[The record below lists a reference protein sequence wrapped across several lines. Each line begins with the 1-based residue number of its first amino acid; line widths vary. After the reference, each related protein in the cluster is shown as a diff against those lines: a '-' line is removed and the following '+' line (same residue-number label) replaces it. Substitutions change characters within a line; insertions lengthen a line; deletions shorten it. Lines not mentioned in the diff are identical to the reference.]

1 MSIAAMAQNLDI
13 LTQTFQ
19 KNVNRINLLLSKL
32 FNNKTFLD
40 TQKFVIC
47 KYIKK
52 FDLWSILAKPQI
64 IEKVTSLILFLY
76 SSNHKVSLH

>member
-1 MSIAAMAQNLDI
+1 MSIAAMAQNLYI

-19 KNVNRINLLLSKL
+19 KNVNKINPLLSKL

-52 FDLWSILAKPQI
+52 LDL
-64 IEKVTSLILFLY
+64 
-76 SSNHKVSLH
+76 